1 MTRYA
6 VLLRGI
12 NVGRNRRIAMADLRE
27 LLTGAGYANVATL
40 LQSGN
45 AVLDTDQSAAEL
57 GPALERLIEER
68 FGFPVGVILRSQD
81 ELARIVALNPLKSVA
96 TDGSRYFVSFA
107 GVEGSGA
114 IPEVDSADQCVVDGA
129 ETYLWCPDGMRD
141 SPLIKALTKVKN
153 PPPST
158 IRNWN
163 TVEKLLTLMS

>member
-27 LLTGAGYANVATL
+27 LLTGAGYSGVATL

-45 AVLDTDQSAAEL
+45 VILDATQPAAEL
-57 GPALERLIEER
+57 GPALEQLIEKR
-68 FGFPVGVILRSQD
+68 FGFPVGVILRSHE
-81 ELARIVALNPLKSVA
+81 ELTRIVALNPFASVA

-107 GVEGSGA
+107 GAEGSDE
-114 IPEVDSADQCVVDGA
+114 IPEVDSADQYVVDGA

>member
-12 NVGRNRRIAMADLRE
+12 NVGHNHRIAMADLRAA
-27 LLTGAGYANVATL
+27 LTDAGYGNVATL

-45 AVLDTDQSAAEL
+45 VVLDSDRPAAEL
-57 GPALERLIEER
+57 RPELERLLADR
-68 FGFPVGVILRSQD
+68 YGFDVPVMLRSRD
-81 ELARIVALNPLKSVA
+81 DLARIVAHNPLGGIA

-107 GVEGSGA
+107 EVA
-114 IPEVDSADQCVVDGA
+114 TPLDVTVDSADRYVTDGL

-141 SPLIKALTKVKN
+141 SPLMKALGRIKN

-158 IRNWN
+158 MRNWN
-163 TVEKLLTLMS
+163 TVVKLHAMMD